1 MSVGVELNASE
12 ICESHELVLVA
23 RSSVSA
29 SIDNTVLSFCTRPE
43 LPMKEVED
51 REGGNWN

>member
-1 MSVGVELNASE
+1 MSAGVESNASE
-12 ICESHELVLVA
+12 TCESHELVLVA

-43 LPMKEVED
+43 SPMKEVED